1 MKRYRNNPFAVRL
14 FKALE
19 KSGMMQKEFAD
30 RIGVTQTSVSRYL
43 SGDRIPKADLVA
55 CMAKALG
62 VSCDYLCG
70 MGDSK

>member
-55 CMAKALG
+55 SMAKALE

-70 MGDSK
+70 MDGAE